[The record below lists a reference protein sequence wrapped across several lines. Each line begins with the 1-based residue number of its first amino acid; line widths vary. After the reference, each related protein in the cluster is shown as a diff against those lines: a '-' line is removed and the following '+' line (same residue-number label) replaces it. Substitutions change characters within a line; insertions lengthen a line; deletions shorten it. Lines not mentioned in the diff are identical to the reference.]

1 MGTKP
6 LLSEGVGSPWGR
18 KREKPGGEGMAYRL
32 SEGTFTNLSSPPED
46 GASARTLGER
56 FGPLGPVLLRVLI
69 FTWVTPGL

>member
-6 LLSEGVGSPWGR
+6 LLSEGVGSPWRR

-46 GASARTLGER
+46 GASARTLWEH
-56 FGPLGPVLLRVLI
+56 FGTLGPVLLQGLI